1 MRVALVYDRL
11 NKTGGAERVLVAFSE
26 LFPDADWYTSVWDPS
41 GAPFSKSWKVTSSFI
56 SKIPFLRRRHEI
68 LPLLMPFIFES
79 FDFTPY
85 DLVIS
90 IGSADSKGIVT
101 RPETLHINYCLTP
114 TRYLYSH
121 SEEYLTNKLYQLLS
135 KPLRAWDQVASTR
148 PDIMIAISTQV
159 KKRIKQY
166 YNRDSEIIF
175 PPVDTKRFMHFER
188 DRAREMPPDAKQSG
202 RPDSYFLVVS
212 RLVSY
217 KKIDTL
223 VKAFNKLPNKNLVI
237 AGIGSEMTR
246 LKKLAGKNITFL
258 GSVSDSDLPS
268 LYHHASAY
276 LQANEE
282 DFGISMVEAQAAG
295 LPVIAYGCGGASDI
309 VKDDKTG
316 ILLRVNSIESFV
328 QAIDNFDSKRFD
340 REACRKNAKRFDT
353 AEWTQKIL
361 ERIYRYVDTH

>member
-11 NKTGGAERVLVAFSE
+11 NKVGGAERVLVAFSE

-41 GAPFSKSWKVTSSFI
+41 GAPFSRDWKVTSSFV

-90 IGSADSKGIVT
+90 IGSAESKGIIT
-101 RPETLHINYCLTP
+101 RPGTLHINYCLTP

-121 SEEYLTNKLYQLLS
+121 SEEYLNNKLYQLLS
-135 KPLRAWDQVASTR
+135 MPLRAWDQVAATR
-148 PDIMIAISTQV
+148 PDKMIAISTQV

-166 YNRDSEIIF
+166 YDRDSEIIF
-175 PPVDTKRFMHFER
+175 PPVDTSKFIKISNNH
-188 DRAREMPPDAKQSG
+188 DLPVLHALIGLPST
-202 RPDSYFLVVS
+202 YFLVVS
-212 RLVSY
+212 RLVPY

-237 AGIGSEMTR
+237 AGIGSEMTK

-282 DFGISMVEAQAAG
+282 DFGISMVEAHAAG
-295 LPVIAYGCGGASDI
+295 LPVIAYGQGGASDI
-309 VKDDKTG
+309 VIPNQTG
-316 ILLRVNSIESFV
+316 ILLDDNSPESFARV
-328 QAIDNFDSKRFD
+328 IDIFDQKRFD
-340 REACRKNAKRFDT
+340 YEVCRESARRFDKKQ
-353 AEWTQKIL
+353 WKQKMK
-361 ERIYRYVDTH
+361 ERIRQYVQKT